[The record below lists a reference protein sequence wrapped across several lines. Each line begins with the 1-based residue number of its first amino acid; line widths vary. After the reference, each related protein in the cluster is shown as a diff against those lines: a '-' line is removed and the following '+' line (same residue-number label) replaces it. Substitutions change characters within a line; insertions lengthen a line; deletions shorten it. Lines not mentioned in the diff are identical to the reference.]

1 MKNSETRM
9 HRTDKAT
16 FTLIEAAALLSCHRE
31 TLRRAIRDGALRA
44 ARLGREYRIS
54 RLDLEAFWTA
64 CGGGEL
70 FLREDAPPAPAE
82 EKIPQAPGGGKGKK
96 GQGQMQ
102 LLLFADSA
110 AADAGDEE

>member
-1 MKNSETRM
+1 M

-44 ARLGREYRIS
+44 ARLGRAYRIS

-64 CGGGEL
+64 CGGGDL
-70 FLREDAPPAPAE
+70 FLREEAVSEPAEEKAPPAPA
-82 EKIPQAPGGGKGKK
+82 GKEKK
-96 GQGQMQ
+96 GRGEVQ
-102 LLLFADSA
+102 LRLFADSA
-110 AADAGDEE
+110 AAGAGDEE